1 MTATVSTAS
10 QVYDEIADII
20 LDAAE
25 GQRRT
30 YLLTHGDSA
39 AIAHALSDVLSDI
52 GEQLRQMAAL
62 RYES

>member
-1 MTATVSTAS
+1 MTATVNTAS

-25 GQRRT
+25 GQRRA

-39 AIAHALSDVLSDI
+39 AVARALSDVLHEI
-52 GEQLRQMAAL
+52 GEQLRQLTAV
-62 RYES
+62 RDES

>member
-1 MTATVSTAS
+1 MTATVNTAS

-25 GQRRT
+25 GQRRA

-39 AIAHALSDVLSDI
+39 AIAYALSDVLSEI
-52 GEQLRQMAAL
+52 GEQLRQMAAM